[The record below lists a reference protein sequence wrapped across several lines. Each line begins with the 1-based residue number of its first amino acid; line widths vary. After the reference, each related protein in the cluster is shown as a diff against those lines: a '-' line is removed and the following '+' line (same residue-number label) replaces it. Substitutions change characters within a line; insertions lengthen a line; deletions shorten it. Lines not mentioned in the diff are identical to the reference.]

1 MKDDGLGYD
10 IKSFDKCGKKKLI
23 EVKQLRDLLKLLS
36 LFPPTNGAIEIKIT
50 FLFTR
55 FQIFKLIITEKKDGT
70 ITKYKG
76 KDLENILNLTPFTF
90 RATFK

>member
-23 EVKQLRDLLKLLS
+23 EVKTTKGPSKTPFFISANEWSNRDKDNFFVYQVS
-36 LFPPTNGAIEIKIT
+36 N
-50 FLFTR
+50 
-55 FQIFKLIITEKKDGT
+55 FQIDNNGKKDGT